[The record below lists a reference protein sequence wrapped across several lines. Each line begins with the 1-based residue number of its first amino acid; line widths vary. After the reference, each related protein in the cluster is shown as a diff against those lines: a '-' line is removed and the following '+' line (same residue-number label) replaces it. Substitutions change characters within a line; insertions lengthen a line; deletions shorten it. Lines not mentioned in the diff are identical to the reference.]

1 LLLKAKFLGLKRQAG
16 KSVLIIVIRIRNIKM
31 CMTDPIS
38 DMLTRIRNASVI
50 RRESVDVYS
59 SKVKLAILKILK
71 EEGYVKDF
79 KVMAADDKKV
89 SVRIYLKYGPLKQQI
104 INNID
109 RISKSSRRLYK
120 KSGEISKIFGG
131 IGTAIYS
138 TSRGIMCDRDCRKLN
153 VGGELICI
161 VS

>member
-1 LLLKAKFLGLKRQAG
+1 
-16 KSVLIIVIRIRNIKM
+16 M

-50 RRESVDVYS
+50 KRKSVDVSS

-71 EEGYVKDF
+71 EEGYIIDF
-79 KVMAADDKKV
+79 KEMQMGDNKASIK
-89 SVRIYLKYGPLKQQI
+89 IYLKYGPLKQQI

-109 RISKSSRRLYK
+109 RVSKSSRRIYK
-120 KSGEISKIFGG
+120 KAEKIGKIFGG

-138 TSRGIMCDRDCRKLN
+138 TSRGIVSDRECRKLKI
-153 VGGELICI
+153 GGELICI

>member
-1 LLLKAKFLGLKRQAG
+1 
-16 KSVLIIVIRIRNIKM
+16 M

-50 RRESVDVYS
+50 KRESVDVFT

-71 EEGYVKDF
+71 EEGYIKDF
-79 KVMAADDKKV
+79 KEMQMGGNKA
-89 SVRIYLKYGPLKQQI
+89 SIRIYLKYGPLKQQI
-104 INNID
+104 ISNIK
-109 RISKSSRRLYK
+109 RVSKSSRRVYRK
-120 KSGEISKIFGG
+120 TENIGKIFGG

-138 TSRGIMCDRDCRKLN
+138 TSKGIVSDRECRKQKI
-153 VGGELICI
+153 GGELICI